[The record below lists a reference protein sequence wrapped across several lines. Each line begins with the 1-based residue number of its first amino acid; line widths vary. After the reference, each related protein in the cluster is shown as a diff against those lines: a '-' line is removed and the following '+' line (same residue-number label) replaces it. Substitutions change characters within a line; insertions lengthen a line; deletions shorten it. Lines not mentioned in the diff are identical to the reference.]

1 MKFYI
6 QKDKNPVKS
15 HLAITPA
22 QMDAAREQGVPI
34 TPNNVNPDLI
44 QDGTTNPQFE
54 IELERQRGV
63 DIAELWQDA
72 ETSRKRLADFKK
84 MQTRKEKQSQQQ
96 KIEKQQKTE

>member
-1 MKFYI
+1 MKFYV

-22 QMDAAREQGVPI
+22 QMDTAREQGVPI
-34 TPNNVNPDLI
+34 TSNNVNPDLI

-63 DIAELWQDA
+63 DIAELWQNA
-72 ETSRKRLADFKK
+72 ESSRKKINSFK
-84 MQTRKEKQSQQQ
+84 KQSQTP
-96 KIEKQQKTE
+96 KTE

>member
-1 MKFYI
+1 MNFYV

-22 QMDAAREQGVPI
+22 QMDNARVQGIPI
-34 TPNNVNPDLI
+34 TPSNVNPDLI

-72 ETSRKRLADFKK
+72 ETSRKRLRDFKTI
-84 MQTRKEKQSQQQ
+84 QTRKQAEK
-96 KIEKQQKTE
+96 QKTE

>member
-1 MKFYI
+1 MNFYV

-22 QMDAAREQGVPI
+22 QMDRAREQGVPI
-34 TPNNVNPDLI
+34 TPSNVNPDLV

-63 DIAELWQDA
+63 DIAELWQNA
-72 ETSRKRLADFKK
+72 ESSRKKINSFNKK
-84 MQTRKEKQSQQQ
+84 QQSQTP
-96 KIEKQQKTE
+96 KTE

>member
-1 MKFYI
+1 MKFYV

-22 QMDAAREQGVPI
+22 QMDTAREQGVPI

-72 ETSRKRLADFKK
+72 ETSRKRLGDFKK
-84 MQTRKEKQSQQQ
+84 IQARKQAQVEKP
-96 KIEKQQKTE
+96 KTE

>member
-22 QMDAAREQGVPI
+22 QMDTAREQGVPI

-54 IELERQRGV
+54 IEFERQRGV

-72 ETSRKRLADFKK
+72 ETSRKRLGDFKTIQ
-84 MQTRKEKQSQQQ
+84 MRKQAEK
-96 KIEKQQKTE
+96 QKTE

>member
-1 MKFYI
+1 MKFYV
-6 QKDKNPVKS
+6 QHDKNPVKS

-22 QMDAAREQGVPI
+22 QMDTAREQGVPI

-63 DIAELWQDA
+63 DISELWQNA
-72 ETSRKRLADFKK
+72 ESSRKKLGEFQKSQSKKQVETSKK
-84 MQTRKEKQSQQQ
+84 
-96 KIEKQQKTE
+96 